1 MVLAFDST
9 VLVSGFEAQGT
20 GDGIEVAGFVF

>member
-9 VLVSGFEAQGT
+9 VLVSDFKAQGT